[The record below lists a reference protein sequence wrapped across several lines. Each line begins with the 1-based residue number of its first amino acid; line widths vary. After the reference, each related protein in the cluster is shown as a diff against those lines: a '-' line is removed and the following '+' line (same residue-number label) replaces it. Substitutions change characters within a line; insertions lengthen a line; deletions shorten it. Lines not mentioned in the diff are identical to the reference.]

1 MGDFGTVVDSTD
13 DRYGAQMKV
22 WFITGT
28 SRGFGNVWTQ
38 AALQRGDK
46 VVATA
51 RDLAPLQ
58 PLVEEHGEAILPLQ
72 LDVSDRVAAF
82 EAVATAHA
90 HFGRLDV
97 VVNNAGFGHM
107 GYVEELTEHEIRA
120 QFDTNVFGAIW
131 VTQAALPFLRA
142 QGSGHLVQVS
152 SASGL
157 TAAGGMGLY
166 SASKWALEGLSEAL
180 AQEVRKFG
188 VSVTLI
194 EPGGYATG
202 FGSTGRR
209 NSEMHDDYIASHEK
223 LVKLLGTASS
233 SDAKDSIPALFAV
246 VDAEKPPVRLL
257 LGDQAVDIVT
267 SAYERRLSD
276 WKAWEEVSRSAG

>member
-1 MGDFGTVVDSTD
+1 
-13 DRYGAQMKV
+13 MKV

-28 SRGFGNVWTQ
+28 SRGFGNVWTE
-38 AALQRGDK
+38 AALERGDK

-51 RDLAPLQ
+51 RDLEPLAPL
-58 PLVEEHGEAILPLQ
+58 VAKYGDAILPMQ
-72 LDVSDRVAAF
+72 LDVADKDAVF
-82 EAVATAHA
+82 EAVAKAHA
-90 HFGRLDV
+90 HFGQLDV
-97 VVNNAGFGHM
+97 VVNNAGFGHI
-107 GYVEELTEHEIRA
+107 GYVEELTETEIRA
-120 QFDTNVFGAIW
+120 QFDTNVFGVIW

-142 QGSGHLVQVS
+142 QGSGHIIQVS

-188 VSVTLI
+188 ISVTLI

-202 FGSTGRR
+202 FGTAGRR
-209 NSEMHDDYIASHEK
+209 TSEMHPDYVASHEK
-223 LVKLLGTASS
+223 LAKLFGTAAGSN
-233 SDAKDSIPALFAV
+233 AHDSIPALFAV

-257 LGDQAVDIVT
+257 LGNQAVDIVNG
-267 SAYERRLSD
+267 SYERRLND
-276 WKAWEEVSRSAG
+276 WKVWEEVSRSAG

>member
-1 MGDFGTVVDSTD
+1 
-13 DRYGAQMKV
+13 MKV

-28 SRGFGNVWTQ
+28 SRGFGLVWTQ
-38 AALQRGDK
+38 AALERGDK

-51 RDLAPLQ
+51 RDLAPLD
-58 PLVEEHGEAILPLQ
+58 PLVAQYGDAILPLR
-72 LDVSDRVAAF
+72 LDVCDKDAVFR
-82 EAVATAHA
+82 AVAQAHA

-97 VVNNAGFGHM
+97 VVNNAGFGHI
-107 GYVEELTEHEIRA
+107 GYVEEAEIRA
-120 QFDTNVFGAIW
+120 QFETNVFGVIW

-142 QGSGHLVQVS
+142 QGSGHLIQVS

-188 VSVTLI
+188 ISVTLI

-202 FGSTGRR
+202 FGTAGRR
-209 NSEMHDDYIASHEK
+209 TSDIHPDYVASHEK
-223 LVKLLGTASS
+223 LAKLFGTAAG
-233 SDAKDSIPALFAV
+233 SDAQDSVAALFAV

-257 LGDQAVDIVT
+257 LGNQAVDIVT
-267 SAYERRLSD
+267 GAYERRLND
-276 WKAWEEVSRSAG
+276 WKTWEEVSRSAG

>member
-1 MGDFGTVVDSTD
+1 
-13 DRYGAQMKV
+13 MKV

-28 SRGFGNVWTQ
+28 SRGFGYVWTQ
-38 AALQRGDK
+38 AALERGDK

-51 RDLAPLQ
+51 RDLAPLE
-58 PLVEEHGEAILPLQ
+58 PLVAEFGDAILPMR
-72 LDVSDRVAAF
+72 LDVSDKTAAFDAVAA
-82 EAVATAHA
+82 AHA
-90 HFGRLDV
+90 HFGRLDI

-107 GYVEELTEHEIRA
+107 GYVEELTEEEIRA
-120 QFDTNVFGAIW
+120 QFDTNVFGVIW

-188 VSVTLI
+188 ISVTLI

-209 NSEMHDDYIASHEK
+209 NSEIHDDYVASHEK
-223 LVKLLGTASS
+223 LAKLLGTSS
-233 SDAKDSIPALFAV
+233 GSDANDSVSALFAV

-257 LGDQAVDIVT
+257 LGNQAVDIVT
-267 SAYERRLSD
+267 AAYERRLND